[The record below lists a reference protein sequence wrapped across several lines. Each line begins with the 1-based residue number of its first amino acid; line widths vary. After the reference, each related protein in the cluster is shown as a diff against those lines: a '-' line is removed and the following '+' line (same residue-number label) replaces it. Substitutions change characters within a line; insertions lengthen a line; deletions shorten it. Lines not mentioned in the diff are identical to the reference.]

1 MQGGAR
7 YQNQVTAW
15 LAAKM
20 LAERSAAPILA
31 RGRLTY
37 IAAES
42 GEAVDDVLAGND
54 QGSFAF
60 VQAKRKLSL
69 STREGSDLESVV
81 NQAVRQIAA
90 TVEPGKRPWSR
101 TLNPNSDRVLLV
113 TSSDSPATIRTHL
126 RNALQRIGGLH
137 PKQTIM
143 DAAKNLQEEEALAD
157 LVTLLNREWEKV
169 TGTAPT
175 VDEQKF
181 LLKLFDVEVLDPDDG
196 ETHESGA
203 KADLA
208 AFVLED
214 RSQEHLAWTF
224 LVAICGTSAARQ
236 TGFTLEGLRCSLRAD
251 NVALKAVPSF
261 DADID
266 ALRRHT
272 KTTLDHLA
280 GLSRIQIGGQE
291 LKVGR
296 LAVTELIRVA
306 QQTSSLIVGQP
317 GAGKSGATYDTAQ
330 RLQEQGYDVICF
342 AVDRLDFTILSQVQA
357 ELGLKHSLTDVIKAW
372 DGNGKGIILID
383 ALDAA
388 RGAAAGEVILSLI
401 QELKYGSRWNV
412 VASVRKWD
420 LRYNPDLCAT
430 FRPTAATQVAAELR
444 DPEFYDVTHV
454 NVPVFSLEE
463 LDEICSRSTPLR
475 TLKESANANTIALL
489 RVPFNLRLAAEL
501 LDSGMEPAEF
511 SPLRDQVGLLEAYWK
526 RRVAVVPDGDS
537 REQVL
542 RLCLSDMVANRRL
555 RTSRAKA
562 LEGGETEPL
571 QQLLS
576 LNVLS
581 EWQAS
586 SSSSPNRQLLA
597 FAHNVLFDFG
607 AAELYLPHE
616 PDDFLALMAAQ
627 PDLALLL
634 RPSLHTRFQQL
645 WMTDKAL
652 FWDLT
657 FRLCANESLPALLQS
672 CPLGI
677 VAQNAKTAG
686 DVDFLAEQLRLPS
699 AGQIP
704 GAARAYRHLV
714 GVLVAGAS
722 DNQPDL
728 GADAG
733 PWLGLASDALVPVG
747 ASQAVDVQS
756 WLDSALQKWGT
767 QTLDQMDRLGTL
779 ARIVLDRVWSEENR
793 NSPWAKGAIKN
804 VVTTFGSDTE
814 SSATLLRRAFEIGHL
829 MQHGHEE
836 LAPMAREAA
845 RLASLNP
852 EFVCDLY
859 VAAFGWQETSND
871 QTSLNQSR
879 LMGFLS
885 NRAQDYKHARWEL
898 AQRYGRFLEEAPS
911 AAMQALFSIVE
922 EECRTRHRNTSE
934 VLPFTVA
941 GIATGIRE
949 DHSHIWDT
957 GYGMDE
963 NAHAILN
970 QFFHYLQECLE
981 DSALAESMTAL
992 VRYLI
997 AGARDAVLWRR
1008 LLELAARF
1016 PVLAEQ
1022 ISDAASAEPLLSASD
1037 TERPMYLF
1045 IEGLHPTSSPEGRE
1059 RIENAIMALGGLE
1072 EPRRRWGEHLRD
1084 TYLAALKDDDIVTQ
1098 QARARINELRAASA
1112 LRAGAP
1118 RDPRAQASAVAI
1130 DPEQFYEIR
1139 GISTEGPA
1147 NQQLVDLLRPVREFC
1162 GNYSRNEDAPNI
1174 NAALAVVTA
1183 LNAIESALRASAPS
1197 ATADELVHTGYGYL
1211 VEAASKIARVT
1222 ELDATSEL
1230 GRLVQRTLDDGVRV
1244 HWPADGADD
1253 EHYESGW
1260 SSLPGRIEAVEGL
1273 FSLLANPSFDVEPI
1287 LANLRILAQDRLPV
1301 VRFQVAWRLLLL
1313 HDRAPEVMW
1322 ELIES
1327 LSSDPSYRVLLE
1339 VVTALDRCARAVP
1352 DRALALMTKML
1363 DEAGTALGKPEEVRK
1378 HCIACLT
1385 CYYLWRGDPI
1395 AKATIERIVEGI
1407 PATAHD
1413 AARMFPTLRNA
1424 LQYVEPANPERAMRT
1439 RERAA
1444 KLFNEITGKA
1454 VPPMRELIE
1463 KRLRREEPTE
1473 EDRTQFDDLE
1483 LLLGTCGTELYF
1495 ASGAFQ
1501 ELRHGLPPELTTSE
1515 QREFYPALAASWNLL
1530 AEIGSPN
1537 LVHHLVQTLEMYVPV
1552 DPAGVFL
1559 LIGKAVLA
1567 SRLWSYH
1574 FEDQAVELVVRIIR
1588 TYIAEHRSI
1597 FEKNLKCLRVLRELL
1612 DLFITAGWPS
1622 ARIVA
1627 YRVDEVFR

>member
-20 LAERSAAPILA
+20 LAERPAAPILA
-31 RGRLTY
+31 RGALTY

-69 STREGSDLESVV
+69 STRDGSDLESVV

-90 TVEPGKRPWSR
+90 TVESDKRPWSR
-101 TLNPNSDRVLLV
+101 ALNPDSDRLLLV
-113 TSSDSPATIRTHL
+113 TSSDSPATIKTHL
-126 RNALQRIGGLH
+126 RNALQRVGGLH
-137 PKQTIM
+137 PEQSIM
-143 DAAKNLQEEEALAD
+143 DSTKNRSEEETLTD
-157 LVTLLNREWEKV
+157 LVALLNREWEKV

-175 VDEQKF
+175 VEEQKF
-181 LLKLFDVEVLDPDDG
+181 FLKLFDVEVLDPDDG

-203 KADLA
+203 KADLT

-214 RSQEHLAWTF
+214 SSQEHLAWTS
-224 LVAICGTSAARQ
+224 LVTICGTSAARQ
-236 TGFTLEGLRCSLRAD
+236 TGFTLEGLRRSLHAD
-251 NVALKAVPSF
+251 NLALKAVPSF
-261 DADID
+261 DADIE

-272 KTTLDHLA
+272 GTTLNHLA
-280 GLSRIQIGGQE
+280 GLSRIQIGGRE
-291 LKVGR
+291 LKVDR

-306 QQTSSLIVGQP
+306 KQTSSLVVGQA
-317 GAGKSGATYDTAQ
+317 GAGKSGATYDTGR

-342 AVDRLDFTILSQVQA
+342 AVDRLDFTNLSQVQA
-357 ELGLKHSLTDVIKAW
+357 ELGLKHSLTDVIRAW

-388 RGAAAGEVILSLI
+388 RGAAAGEVILALI
-401 QELKYGSRWNV
+401 QELKNGSRWNV

-420 LRYNPDLCAT
+420 LRYNPDLRAT
-430 FRPTAATQVAAELR
+430 FRPTAANHVAAEVT

-463 LDEICSRSTPLR
+463 LDEICSRSTPLQ
-475 TLKESANANTIALL
+475 TLKESASTDMIALL

-542 RLCLSDMVANRRL
+542 RLCLSDMVAHRRL

-562 LEGGETEPL
+562 LEGGGTEPL

-576 LNVLS
+576 SNVLS

-586 SSSSPNRQLLA
+586 SASSPSRQLLA

-634 RPSLHTRFQQL
+634 RPSLHMRFQRL

-657 FRLCANESLPALLQS
+657 FQLCANESLPALLQS

-677 VAQNAKTAG
+677 VTQNAKTSD
-686 DVDFLAEQLRLPS
+686 DVEMLAEQLRRAP
-699 AGQIP
+699 ADQTP

-728 GADAG
+728 GVDAG
-733 PWLGLASDALVPVG
+733 PWLGLASDALVPVD

-767 QTLDQMDRLGTL
+767 QTLDQMNRLGTL
-779 ARIVLDRVWSEENR
+779 ARIVLDRVWSAENR
-793 NSPWAKGAIKN
+793 NSPWAKAAIKN
-804 VVTTFGSDTE
+804 VVITFGSDTE
-814 SSATLLRRAFEIGHL
+814 ASATLLRRAFEIEHL

-836 LAPMAREAA
+836 LTPIARETA
-845 RLASLNP
+845 RLANLNP
-852 EFVCDLY
+852 EFVRDLY

-879 LMGFLS
+879 LIGFLS

-898 AQRYGRFLEEAPS
+898 AQRYGRFLEAAPS
-911 AAMQALFSIVE
+911 AATQALFSIVE
-922 EECRTRHRNTSE
+922 GECRTKHRNTSE
-934 VLPFTVA
+934 VAPFTVA
-941 GIATGIRE
+941 GIATGIRD

-970 QFFHYLQECLE
+970 QFFQYLQECLE
-981 DSALAESMTAL
+981 DSARAEFTAAL

-997 AGARDAVLWRR
+997 ASARDAVLWRR

-1016 PVLAEQ
+1016 PVLAQQ
-1022 ISDAASAEPLLSASD
+1022 IHDAASAEPLLIASD

-1045 IEGLHPTSSPEGRE
+1045 IEALHPVSSQHERE
-1059 RIENAIMALGGLE
+1059 RIENAIMALGNLE
-1072 EPRRRWGEHLRD
+1072 EPRRRRGEHYRD
-1084 TYLAALKDDDIVTQ
+1084 TYLAALKDAAIVAQ
-1098 QARARINELRAASA
+1098 QARARIDELRAALRLRTSA
-1112 LRAGAP
+1112 P
-1118 RDPRAQASAVAI
+1118 MDPRAQGSAVAI
-1130 DPEQFYEIR
+1130 DPEQFYEMC

-1162 GNYSRNEDAPNI
+1162 GNYSRNEAPGTE
-1174 NAALAVVTA
+1174 AALGVVPA
-1183 LNAIESALRASAPS
+1183 LNALERALRASEPS
-1197 ATADELVHTGYGYL
+1197 TTTDELVHTGYGYL
-1211 VEAASKIARVT
+1211 VEAASKIARIT
-1222 ELDATSEL
+1222 ELDAASEL
-1230 GRLVQRTLDDGVRV
+1230 GMLVQRILDEGVTA
-1244 HWPADGADD
+1244 HWPADGADA
-1253 EHYESGW
+1253 EHYDGGW
-1260 SSLPGRIEAVEGL
+1260 GSLPGRIEAAEGL
-1273 FSLLANPSFDVEPI
+1273 FSLLANPNFDVEHI

-1313 HDRAPEVMW
+1313 HDHAPEAMW

-1327 LSSDPSYRVLLE
+1327 LSSDRSYRVRLE

-1363 DEAGTALGKPEEVRK
+1363 DEAETALGKPEEVRK

-1385 CYYLWRGDPI
+1385 CYYLWRDDST
-1395 AKATIERIVEGI
+1395 AKATVDRIVEGI

-1413 AARMFPTLRNA
+1413 AGRVFPTLRNA
-1424 LQYVEPANPERAMRT
+1424 LQYVEPANPERALST

-1444 KLFNEITGKA
+1444 KLFNEIIGKA
-1454 VPPMRELIE
+1454 VPPMRELIA
-1463 KRLRREEPTE
+1463 KRLRREEPTQE
-1473 EDRTQFDDLE
+1473 ERTQFDDLE
-1483 LLLGTCGTELYF
+1483 LLLVTCSNELYF

-1501 ELRHGLPPELTTSE
+1501 ELRHGLPPELTTPE
-1515 QREFYPALAASWNLL
+1515 QRELYPALAASWDLL
-1530 AEIGSPN
+1530 GEIGSPN
-1537 LVHHLVQTLEMYVPV
+1537 LVHHLVQTLEMFVPV

-1567 SRLWSYH
+1567 GRLWSYH
-1574 FEDQAVELVVRIIR
+1574 YEDQAVELVVRIIR

-1597 FEKNLKCLRVLRELL
+1597 FERNPDCLRVLRELL

>member
-1 MQGGAR
+1 M
-7 YQNQVTAW
+7 TAW

-20 LAERSAAPILA
+20 LAERPAAPILA
-31 RGRLTY
+31 RGTLTY

-42 GEAVDDVLAGND
+42 GEAIDDVLAGND
-54 QGSFAF
+54 QGRF
-60 VQAKRKLSL
+60 VFIQAKRKLSL
-69 STREGSDLESVV
+69 SMREGSDLESVV
-81 NQAVRQIAA
+81 NQTVRQIAA
-90 TVEPGKRPWSR
+90 TVEPDKRPWSR
-101 TLNPNSDRVLLV
+101 ALNPDSDRLLLV

-126 RNALQRIGGLH
+126 RNALQRISGLH
-137 PKQTIM
+137 PEQSIV
-143 DAAKNLQEEEALAD
+143 DAAKNRPEEEALTD

-175 VDEQKF
+175 VEEQKF
-181 LLKLFDVEVLDPDDG
+181 FLKLFDVEVLDPDDG

-214 RSQEHLAWTF
+214 SSQEHLAWTS
-224 LVAICGTSAARQ
+224 LITICGTSAARQ
-236 TGFTLEGLRCSLRAD
+236 TGFTLEGLRRSLRAD
-251 NVALKAVPSF
+251 NLALKAVPSF
-261 DADID
+261 DADIE

-291 LKVGR
+291 LKVDR

-306 QQTSSLIVGQP
+306 EQTSSLIVGQP
-317 GAGKSGATYDTAQ
+317 GAGKSGAIYDTAR
-330 RLQEQGYDVICF
+330 RLEEQGYDVICF
-342 AVDRLDFTILSQVQA
+342 AVDRLDFTNLSQVQV

-388 RGAAAGEVILSLI
+388 RGTAAGEVILSLI
-401 QELKYGSRWNV
+401 RELKNGSRWNV

-420 LRYNPDLCAT
+420 LRYNPDLRAT
-430 FRPTAATQVAAELR
+430 FRPTAATHVAAELT
-444 DPEFYDVTHV
+444 DPEFYDVIHV

-475 TLKESANANTIALL
+475 TLKESANADMIALL

-562 LEGGETEPL
+562 LEDGGTEPL

-586 SSSSPNRQLLA
+586 SASSPNRQLLA

-616 PDDFLALMAAQ
+616 ADDFLALMAAQ

-634 RPSLHTRFQQL
+634 CPSLHMRFQRL
-645 WMTDKAL
+645 WMTDKTL

-657 FRLCANESLPALLQS
+657 FQLCANESLPALLQS

-677 VAQNAKTAG
+677 VAQNAKTVD
-686 DVDFLAEQLRLPS
+686 DVELLAEQLRRAP
-699 AGQIP
+699 ADQIP

-733 PWLGLASDALVPVG
+733 PWLGLASDALDPLG

-767 QTLDQMDRLGTL
+767 QNLDQMNRLGTL
-779 ARIVLDRVWSEENR
+779 ARIVLDRIWSAENR
-793 NSPWAKGAIKN
+793 NSPWAKAAIKN
-804 VVTTFGSDTE
+804 VVITFGSDTE
-814 SSATLLRRAFEIGHL
+814 GSATLLRKAFEIEHL

-836 LAPMAREAA
+836 LTPMAREAA
-845 RLASLNP
+845 RLAKLSP
-852 EFVCDLY
+852 EFVRDLY
-859 VAAFGWQETSND
+859 VAAFAWQETSND

-898 AQRYGRFLEEAPS
+898 AQRYGRFLEEAPC

-922 EECRTRHRNTSE
+922 GECGTKHRNTLE
-934 VLPFTVA
+934 VVPFTVA
-941 GIATGIRE
+941 GIAAGIRE

-970 QFFHYLQECLE
+970 QFFHYLQASLE
-981 DSALAESMTAL
+981 DCALAQFTAAL

-1008 LLELAARF
+1008 LLELATRF
-1016 PVLAEQ
+1016 PSLAQQ
-1022 ISDAASAEPLLSASD
+1022 IHDAASVEPLLSASD

-1045 IEGLHPTSSPEGRE
+1045 VEALHPTSSPEERE
-1059 RIENAIMALGGLE
+1059 RIENAIMALGNLE
-1072 EPRRRWGEHLRD
+1072 EPRRRWGEHRRD
-1084 TYLAALKDDDIVTQ
+1084 TYLAALKDDTIVTQ
-1098 QARARINELRAASA
+1098 QARARIDELRAASA
-1112 LRAGAP
+1112 LRTTAP
-1118 RDPRAQASAVAI
+1118 MDPRAQASAVAI
-1130 DPEQFYEIR
+1130 DPEQFYEMR
-1139 GISTEGPA
+1139 GISTEGAA
-1147 NQQLVDLLRPVREFC
+1147 NQHLVDLLRPVREFC
-1162 GNYSRNEDAPNI
+1162 GNYSRNEDAPDI
-1174 NAALAVVTA
+1174 DAALAAVPA
-1183 LNAIESALRASAPS
+1183 LNALESAVRASDPS
-1197 ATADELVHTGYGYL
+1197 ATTDELVHTGCGYL
-1211 VEAASKIARVT
+1211 VEAASKIARVS
-1222 ELDATSEL
+1222 ELDAASEL
-1230 GRLVQRTLDDGVRV
+1230 GMLVQRILDEGVTA
-1244 HWPADGADD
+1244 HWPADGADE
-1253 EHYESGW
+1253 EHYEGGW
-1260 SSLPGRIEAVEGL
+1260 SSLPGRIETVEGL
-1273 FSLLANPSFDVEPI
+1273 FSLLANPGFEVEHI
-1287 LANLRILAQDRLPV
+1287 FANMRILARDRLPV

-1313 HDRAPEVMW
+1313 HDRAPETMW

-1327 LSSDPSYRVLLE
+1327 LSSDPSYRIRLE
-1339 VVTALDRCARAVP
+1339 VVTALDRCARALP
-1352 DRALALMTKML
+1352 DRALPLVAKML
-1363 DEAGTALGKPEEVRK
+1363 DDAGTALGKPEEVRK
-1378 HCIACLT
+1378 SCLACLA
-1385 CYYLWRGDPI
+1385 CYYLWRDDAT
-1395 AKATIERIVEGI
+1395 AKASVERIVEGI

-1413 AARMFPTLRNA
+1413 AGRVFPTLRNA
-1424 LQYVEPANPERAMRT
+1424 LQYVEPANPERALRT

-1454 VPPMRELIE
+1454 VPLMRELIE
-1463 KRLRREEPTE
+1463 KRLRREEPTQE
-1473 EDRTQFDDLE
+1473 ERTQFDDLE
-1483 LLLGTCGTELYF
+1483 LLLVTCSNELYF

-1501 ELRHGLPPELTTSE
+1501 ELRHGLPPELTTPE
-1515 QREFYPALAASWNLL
+1515 QRELYPALAPSWDLL

-1537 LVHHLVQTLEMYVPV
+1537 LVHHLVQTLEMFVPV

-1567 SRLWSYH
+1567 GRLWCYH

-1597 FEKNLKCLRVLRELL
+1597 FERNPDCLRVLRELL

>member
-15 LAAKM
+15 MAAKM
-20 LAERSAAPILA
+20 LAERPAAPILA
-31 RGRLTY
+31 RGALTY
-37 IAAES
+37 IAAET

-81 NQAVRQIAA
+81 NQAVRQIVA
-90 TVEPGKRPWSR
+90 TEEPSKRPWSR
-101 TLNPNSDRVLLV
+101 ALNPDSDRLLLI
-113 TSSDSPATIRTHL
+113 TASDSPATIKTHL
-126 RNALQRIGGLH
+126 RKALQRISGLH
-137 PKQTIM
+137 PEQDIM
-143 DAAKNLQEEEALAD
+143 DAAKNHHEEEALGD

-169 TGTAPT
+169 SGTAPT

-181 LLKLFDVEVLDPDDG
+181 FLKLFDVEVLDPDDG
-196 ETHESGA
+196 ETHESVA

-214 RSQEHLAWTF
+214 SSQEHIAWTS
-224 LVAICGTSAARQ
+224 LVTICGTSAARQ
-236 TGFTLEGLRCSLRAD
+236 TGFTLEGLRRSLRAD
-251 NVALKAVPSF
+251 NLALKAVPSF
-261 DADID
+261 DADIE

-280 GLSRIQIGGQE
+280 GLARIQIGGQE
-291 LKVGR
+291 LKIDR
-296 LAVTELIRVA
+296 SAVTELIHVA
-306 QQTSSLIVGQP
+306 QQTSSLVIGQP
-317 GAGKSGATYDTAQ
+317 GAGKSGATYDTAR

-342 AVDRLDFTILSQVQA
+342 AVDRLDFTSLSQVQA
-357 ELGLKHSLTDVIKAW
+357 ELGLKHSLTDVIRAW
-372 DGNGKGIILID
+372 DGKGKGIILID

-388 RGAAAGEVILSLI
+388 RGAAAGEVILALI
-401 QELKYGSRWNV
+401 QELKNGSRWNV

-420 LRYNPDLCAT
+420 LRYNPELRAT
-430 FRPTAATQVAAELR
+430 FRLASATQVAAELTE
-444 DPEFYDVTHV
+444 PEFCDVTHV
-454 NVPVFSLEE
+454 NVPVFSSEE
-463 LDEICSRSTPLR
+463 LDEICSRSTPLQ
-475 TLKESANANTIALL
+475 TLKESANADTVALL

-501 LDSGMEPAEF
+501 LDSGMEPAEL

-562 LEGGETEPL
+562 LEGGGTEPL

-586 SSSSPNRQLLA
+586 STSSPNRQLLA

-607 AAELYLPHE
+607 AAELYLPYE
-616 PDDFLALMAAQ
+616 PDDFLALMAAH

-634 RPSLHTRFQQL
+634 RPSLHMRFQRL

-677 VAQNAKTAG
+677 VAQNAKTAN
-686 DVDFLAEQLRLPS
+686 DVELLAEQLRRSP
-699 AGQIP
+699 ANRTP

-714 GVLVAGAS
+714 GVLVASAS

-733 PWLGLASDALVPVG
+733 PWLVLASDALVPVG
-747 ASQAVDVQS
+747 SGLAVDVQS

-767 QTLDQMDRLGTL
+767 QTLDQMNRLGTL
-779 ARIVLDRVWSEENR
+779 ARIVLDRVWSAEDR
-793 NSPWAKGAIKN
+793 NSPWAKAAIKN

-814 SSATLLRRAFEIGHL
+814 ASATLLRRAFEIEHL

-836 LAPMAREAA
+836 LTPMAREVA
-845 RLASLNP
+845 RLARLDP
-852 EFVCDLY
+852 EFVRDLY

-911 AAMQALFSIVE
+911 AATQALFSIVE
-922 EECRTRHRNTSE
+922 GECRTKHRNTSE
-934 VLPFTVA
+934 VIPFAVA
-941 GIATGIRE
+941 GITTGIRE

-970 QFFHYLQECLE
+970 QFFHYLQECLQN
-981 DSALAESMTAL
+981 SALAEFTTAL
-992 VRYLI
+992 VRHLI

-1016 PVLAEQ
+1016 PVLAQQ
-1022 ISDAASAEPLLSASD
+1022 IGDAASAEPLLSASD

-1045 IEGLHPTSSPEGRE
+1045 IEALHPTSSAEERE
-1059 RIENAIMALGGLE
+1059 RIENAIMALGDLE
-1072 EPRRRWGEHLRD
+1072 EPRRRWGEHRRD
-1084 TYLAALKDDDIVTQ
+1084 TYLAALKNDAIATQ
-1098 QARARINELRAASA
+1098 QARARIDELRAASA
-1112 LRAGAP
+1112 LRTGAP

-1130 DPEQFYEIR
+1130 DPEQFYEMR

-1162 GNYSRNEDAPNI
+1162 GTYSRNEDTPGMD
-1174 NAALAVVTA
+1174 AALVAVPL
-1183 LNAIESALRASAPS
+1183 LNALESALRASEPS
-1197 ATADELVHTGYGYL
+1197 TTTDELVHTGYGYL
-1211 VEAASKIARVT
+1211 VEAASKIARVP
-1222 ELDATSEL
+1222 ELDAASEL
-1230 GRLVQRTLDDGVRV
+1230 GMLVQRILVEGVTA
-1244 HWPADGADD
+1244 HWPADGTDA
-1253 EHYESGW
+1253 EHYEGGW

-1273 FSLLANPSFDVEPI
+1273 FSLLANSTFDVEPI

-1313 HDRAPEVMW
+1313 HNRAPEAMW

-1327 LSSDPSYRVLLE
+1327 LSSDPSYRVRLE

-1352 DRALALMTKML
+1352 DRALVVMTKML
-1363 DEAGTALGKPEEVRK
+1363 DEAGTALGKPNEVRK

-1385 CYYLWRGDPI
+1385 CYYLWRDDPT
-1395 AKATIERIVEGI
+1395 AKATLERIVEGI
-1407 PATAHD
+1407 PATTYD
-1413 AARMFPTLRNA
+1413 AGSMFPTLRNA
-1424 LQYVEPANPERAMRT
+1424 LQYVEPANPERALRT

-1454 VPPMRELIE
+1454 VPRMRELVA
-1463 KRLRREEPTE
+1463 KRLRHEEPTQE
-1473 EDRTQFDDLE
+1473 ERTHFDDLE
-1483 LLLGTCGTELYF
+1483 LLLVTCGTELYF

-1501 ELRHGLPPELTTSE
+1501 EHRYGLPPELTTPE
-1515 QREFYPALAASWNLL
+1515 QRALYPALSASWELL

-1559 LIGKAVLA
+1559 LIGKSVLA
-1567 SRLWSYH
+1567 GRLWSYH
-1574 FEDQAVELVVRIIR
+1574 FEDQAVELIVRIIR

-1597 FEKNLKCLRVLRELL
+1597 FERHPDSLPVLRELL

-1627 YRVDEVFR
+1627 YRVDEIFR

>member
-1 MQGGAR
+1 MQAGAR

-20 LAERSAAPILA
+20 LAQRPASPILA
-31 RGRLTY
+31 RGTLIY
-37 IAAES
+37 IATES
-42 GEAVDDVLAGND
+42 GEALDDALAGSD

-69 STREGSDLESVV
+69 STRDGSDLESVV

-90 TVEPGKRPWSR
+90 MVEPDKRPWSR
-101 TLNPNSDRVLLV
+101 ALNPDLDRLLLV
-113 TSSDSPATIRTHL
+113 TSTDSPATIRTHL

-137 PKQTIM
+137 PEQSIT
-143 DAAKNLQEEEALAD
+143 DAAKNRQEEDALAD
-157 LVTLLNREWEKV
+157 LTTLLNREWEKV
-169 TGTAPT
+169 TGSAPT
-175 VDEQKF
+175 TAEQKLF
-181 LLKLFDVEVLDPDDG
+181 LKLFDVEVLDPDDG

-214 RSQEHLAWTF
+214 GSQEHLAWTS
-224 LVAICGTSAARQ
+224 LVTICGTSAARQ
-236 TGFTLEGLRCSLRAD
+236 TGFTLEGLRRSLRAG
-251 NVALKAVPSF
+251 NLALKAVPSF
-261 DADID
+261 DADIE

-272 KTTLDHLA
+272 KNTLDHLA

-291 LKVGR
+291 LKVDR

-306 QQTSSLIVGQP
+306 QQTSSLVVGQP
-317 GAGKSGATYDTAQ
+317 GAGKSVATYNTAR

-342 AVDRLDFTILSQVQA
+342 AVDRLDFTNLSQVQA

-372 DGNGKGIILID
+372 DGNRKGIVLID

-388 RGAAAGEVILSLI
+388 RGAAAGEVILALI
-401 QELKYGSRWNV
+401 QELKNGSRWNV

-420 LRYNPDLCAT
+420 LRYNPDLRAT
-430 FRPTAATQVAAELR
+430 FRPTVVAHLAAELT
-444 DPEFYDVTHV
+444 DTEFDDVIHV
-454 NVPVFSLEE
+454 NVPIFSVEE

-475 TLKESANANTIALL
+475 TLKESANADTIALL

-526 RRVAVVPDGDS
+526 RSVAVVPNGDS

-542 RLCLSDMVANRRL
+542 RLCLSDMVAKRRL
-555 RTSRAKA
+555 RTSREKA
-562 LEGGETEPL
+562 IEGGGTEPL

-586 SSSSPNRQLLA
+586 SASSPNRQLLA

-607 AAELYLPHE
+607 AEELYLPHE

-634 RPSLHTRFQQL
+634 RPSLHMRFQRL
-645 WMTDKAL
+645 WMTDKAM

-657 FRLCANESLPALLQS
+657 FQLCANQCLPALLQS

-677 VAQNAKTAG
+677 VAQNAKTAD
-686 DVDFLAEQLRLPS
+686 DVELLAVQLRLAP
-699 AGQIP
+699 ADQTP

-728 GADAG
+728 GVDAG
-733 PWLGLASDALVPVG
+733 PWLSLALDALVPVG

-767 QTLDQMDRLGTL
+767 QTLDQMNILGTL
-779 ARIVLDRVWSEENR
+779 ARTVLDRVWSAENR
-793 NSPWAKGAIKN
+793 NSPWAKAAIKN
-804 VVTTFGSDTE
+804 VVTTFGSDRE
-814 SSATLLRRAFEIGHL
+814 ASATLLRRAFVIEHL

-836 LAPMAREAA
+836 LTPMAREVA
-845 RLASLNP
+845 RLARLNP
-852 EFVCDLY
+852 VFVRDLY
-859 VAAFGWQETSND
+859 IAAFGWQENSND

-885 NRAQDYKHARWEL
+885 NRAKDYKHARWEL
-898 AQRYGRFLEEAPS
+898 AQQYGRFLEAAPS
-911 AAMQALFSIVE
+911 AATQALFSIIE
-922 EECRTRHRNTSE
+922 DECRTKHRNTSE
-934 VLPFTVA
+934 VVSFTVA

-970 QFFHYLQECLE
+970 HFFHYLQECLQDAE
-981 DSALAESMTAL
+981 LAEFTAAL
-992 VRYLI
+992 VRCLI
-997 AGARDAVLWRR
+997 SGARDAVLWRR

-1016 PVLAEQ
+1016 PALARQ
-1022 ISDAASAEPLLSASD
+1022 IHDAASAEPLLIASD

-1045 IEGLHPTSSPEGRE
+1045 IEALHPTSTPEERE
-1059 RIENAIMALGGLE
+1059 RIEHAIMALGHLE
-1072 EPRRRWGEHLRD
+1072 EPRRRRGDHYRD
-1084 TYLAALKDDDIVTQ
+1084 TYLAALKDDAIVTE
-1098 QARARINELRAASA
+1098 QARTRVEELRAASR
-1112 LRAGAP
+1112 LRTSAP
-1118 RDPRAQASAVAI
+1118 MEPRAQGGAVAI
-1130 DPEQFYEIR
+1130 DPEQFYEMS

-1147 NQQLVDLLRPVREFC
+1147 NQHLLDLLRPVREFC
-1162 GNYSRNEDAPNI
+1162 GNYSRNEDAPGMDVS
-1174 NAALAVVTA
+1174 LAVVPA
-1183 LNAIESALRASAPS
+1183 LNALESAVRASRPS
-1197 ATADELVHTGYGYL
+1197 AATDDMVHTGHGYL
-1211 VEAASKIARVT
+1211 VEAASKIARIAA
-1222 ELDATSEL
+1222 LNAASEL
-1230 GRLVQRTLDDGVRV
+1230 GMLVQRILGEGITA
-1244 HWPADGADD
+1244 HWPADGADA
-1253 EHYESGW
+1253 EHYEGGW
-1260 SSLPGRIEAVEGL
+1260 SSLPGRIEAAEGL
-1273 FSLLANPSFDVEPI
+1273 FSLIANPSFDVEHI
-1287 LANLRILAQDRLPV
+1287 VANLRTLTQDPLPV
-1301 VRFQVAWRLLLL
+1301 VRFQVARRLLLL
-1313 HDRAPEVMW
+1313 HDRSPEVMW

-1327 LSSDPSYRVLLE
+1327 LSSDPSYRVRLE
-1339 VVTALDRCARAVP
+1339 VVAALDRCARAVP

-1363 DEAGTALGKPEEVRK
+1363 DEAGTALGKPEEVRN

-1385 CYYLWRGDPI
+1385 CYYLWRDDST
-1395 AKATIERIVEGI
+1395 AKATVDRIVEGI
-1407 PATAHD
+1407 PATARD
-1413 AARMFPTLRNA
+1413 AGKMFPTLRNA
-1424 LQYVEPANPERAMRT
+1424 LQYVEPAHPERALRT

-1454 VPPMRELIE
+1454 VPLLRELIA

-1473 EDRTQFDDLE
+1473 EEQTQFDDLE
-1483 LLLGTCGTELYF
+1483 RLLVTCSTELFY

-1501 ELRHGLPPELTTSE
+1501 ELRHGLPPELTTAE
-1515 QREFYPALAASWNLL
+1515 QRDLYPALASSWDLL

-1537 LVHHLVQTLEMYVPV
+1537 LVHHLVQTLEMYIPV

-1559 LIGKAVLA
+1559 LVGKAVLA
-1567 SRLWSYH
+1567 GRLWSYH

-1597 FEKNLKCLRVLRELL
+1597 FEKSPECLRVLRELL

>member
-15 LAAKM
+15 LGAKM
-20 LAERSAAPILA
+20 LAVRPAAPILA
-31 RGRLTY
+31 RGALTY

-42 GEAVDDVLAGND
+42 GEAIDDVLAGND
-54 QGSFAF
+54 QYSFAF

-69 STREGSDLESVV
+69 STRDGSDLESVV

-90 TVEPGKRPWSR
+90 TVEPDKRPWSKA
-101 TLNPNSDRVLLV
+101 LNPNSDRLLLV
-113 TSSDSPATIRTHL
+113 TSSESPATIRTHL

-137 PKQTIM
+137 PEQSVM
-143 DAAKNLQEEEALAD
+143 DAAKNRPEEEALAD
-157 LVTLLNREWEKV
+157 LVTLFNREWEKV
-169 TGTAPT
+169 MGSAPT
-175 VDEQKF
+175 VDDQKF
-181 LLKLFDVEVLDPDDG
+181 FLKLFDVEVLDPDDG

-208 AFVLED
+208 AFVLEEC
-214 RSQEHLAWTF
+214 SEEHFAWTS
-224 LVAICGTSAARQ
+224 LVTICGTSAARR
-236 TGFTLEGLRCSLRAD
+236 TGFTLEVLRRSLRAD
-251 NVALKAVPSF
+251 NLALKAVPSF
-261 DADID
+261 DADIE

-272 KTTLDHLA
+272 KNTLEHLA
-280 GLSRIQIGGQE
+280 GMSRIQIGGQE
-291 LKVGR
+291 LKVDR
-296 LAVTELIRVA
+296 LAVAELVRVA
-306 QQTSSLIVGQP
+306 EQTSTLVVGQP
-317 GAGKSGATYDTAQ
+317 GAGKSGATYDTAR
-330 RLQEQGYDVICF
+330 RLQERGYDVICF
-342 AVDRLDFTILSQVQA
+342 AVDRLDFTNLSQVQA
-357 ELGLKHSLTDVIKAW
+357 ELGLRHPLTDVIKAW
-372 DGNGKGIILID
+372 DSNRKGVILID

-401 QELKYGSRWNV
+401 GELKNDSRWNV
-412 VASVRKWD
+412 LASVRKWD
-420 LRYNPDLCAT
+420 LRYNPDLRAT
-430 FRPTAATQVAAELR
+430 FRPTAATRVTAELT
-444 DPEFYDVTHV
+444 DPEFYDVIHV
-454 NVPVFSLEE
+454 KVPVFSLEE
-463 LDEICSRSTPLR
+463 IDEICSRSTPLR
-475 TLKESANANTIALL
+475 RLKESANADMIALL

-501 LDSGMEPAEF
+501 LDSGMELAEF

-562 LEGGETEPL
+562 LEGGGTEPL
-571 QQLLS
+571 QHLLS

-586 SSSSPNRQLLA
+586 LASSPTRQLLA

-616 PDDFLALMAAQ
+616 ADDFLALMAAQ

-634 RPSLHTRFQQL
+634 RPSLHMRFQRL

-657 FRLCANESLPALLQS
+657 FQLCANEGLPALLQS

-677 VAQNAKTAG
+677 VAQNANTVD
-686 DVDFLAEQLRLPS
+686 DVELLADQLRRAP
-699 AGQIP
+699 ADQVP

-728 GADAG
+728 GVNAG
-733 PWLGLASDALVPVG
+733 PWLGLVSDALVPVG

-767 QTLDQMDRLGTL
+767 QNLDQMSRLGTL
-779 ARIVLDRVWSEENR
+779 ARIVLDRVWSAENR
-793 NSPWAKGAIKN
+793 NSPWAKAAIKN
-804 VVTTFGSDTE
+804 VVITFGSDTE
-814 SSATLLRRAFEIGHL
+814 GSATLLRKAFEIEHL

-836 LAPMAREAA
+836 LTPIAREVA
-845 RLASLNP
+845 RLARLNP
-852 EFVCDLY
+852 EFVRDLY

-898 AQRYGRFLEEAPS
+898 AQRCGRFLEEAPS

-922 EECRTRHRNTSE
+922 GECRTKHRDTSE
-934 VLPFTVA
+934 VVPFTVT
-941 GIATGIRE
+941 GIAAGIRE

-970 QFFHYLQECLE
+970 HFFHYLQECLE
-981 DSALAESMTAL
+981 DSELAEITAGL
-992 VRYLI
+992 IRYLI
-997 AGARDAVLWRR
+997 ASARDAVLWRR

-1016 PVLAEQ
+1016 PVLAQQ
-1022 ISDAASAEPLLSASD
+1022 IRDAASAEPLLSASD

-1045 IEGLHPTSSPEGRE
+1045 IEALHPVSNQDDRE
-1059 RIENAIMALGGLE
+1059 RIENAIMALGNLE
-1072 EPRRRWGEHLRD
+1072 EPRRRWGEHRRD
-1084 TYLAALKDDDIVTQ
+1084 TFLAALKDDAIVTQ
-1098 QARARINELRAASA
+1098 QARARIDVLRAASA
-1112 LRAGAP
+1112 LRTTAP
-1118 RDPRAQASAVAI
+1118 MDPRAQVSAVAI
-1130 DPEQFYEIR
+1130 DPEQFYEMR

-1147 NQQLVDLLRPVREFC
+1147 SRHLVDLLRPVREFC
-1162 GNYSRNEDAPNI
+1162 GNCSRNEDVPNI
-1174 NAALAVVTA
+1174 DAALAAVPALTA
-1183 LNAIESALRASAPS
+1183 LEGALRASDPS
-1197 ATADELVHTGYGYL
+1197 VTTDELVHTGYGYV

-1222 ELDATSEL
+1222 ELDAASEVGML
-1230 GRLVQRTLDDGVRV
+1230 IQRILCEGVTA
-1244 HWPADGADD
+1244 HWPADGADE
-1253 EHYESGW
+1253 EHYEGGW

-1273 FSLLANPSFDVEPI
+1273 FSLLANRSFDVGPI

-1313 HDRAPEVMW
+1313 HDRAPDAMW

-1327 LSSDPSYRVLLE
+1327 LAADPSYRVRLE

-1352 DRALALMTKML
+1352 DRALALMTTML

-1378 HCIACLT
+1378 HCVACLT
-1385 CYYLWRGDPI
+1385 CYYLWRDDRT
-1395 AKATIERIVEGI
+1395 AKATVEWIVEGI

-1413 AARMFPTLRNA
+1413 TGRMFPTLRNA
-1424 LQYVEPANPERAMRT
+1424 LQHVEPSNPERALRT

-1454 VPPMRELIE
+1454 VPQMRELIA
-1463 KRLRREEPTE
+1463 KRLRREEPTQE
-1473 EDRTQFDDLE
+1473 EQTHFDDLE
-1483 LLLGTCGTELYF
+1483 LLLVTCGTELYF

-1501 ELRHGLPPELTTSE
+1501 EHRYGLPPELTTPE
-1515 QREFYPALAASWNLL
+1515 QRELYPALAASWDLL

-1537 LVHHLVQTLEMYVPV
+1537 LVYHLVQTLEMYVPV

-1559 LIGKAVLA
+1559 LIGNAVLA
-1567 SRLWSYH
+1567 GRLWSYH

-1588 TYIAEHRSI
+1588 TYIAEYRSI
-1597 FEKNLKCLRVLRELL
+1597 FETHPDCLRLLRELL

>member
-20 LAERSAAPILA
+20 LAERPAAPVLA
-31 RGRLTY
+31 RGTLTY
-37 IAAES
+37 VATES
-42 GEAVDDVLAGND
+42 GEAVDDVLAGTD
-54 QGSFAF
+54 QGNFAF

-69 STREGSDLESVV
+69 STRDASDLESVV
-81 NQAVRQIAA
+81 NQAVRQIASTA
-90 TVEPGKRPWSR
+90 EPDKRPWSR
-101 TLNPNSDRVLLV
+101 ALNPDSDRLLLV
-113 TSSDSPATIRTHL
+113 TSSDSPATIRSHM
-126 RNALQRIGGLH
+126 RNALQRICGLH
-137 PKQTIM
+137 PEQTIM
-143 DAAKNLQEEEALAD
+143 DAAKNRQEEEALTD

-175 VDEQKF
+175 VDEQKLF
-181 LLKLFDVEVLDPDDG
+181 LKLFDVEVLDPDDG

-203 KADLA
+203 KGDLA

-214 RSQEHLAWTF
+214 GSQEHLAWTS
-224 LVAICGTSAARQ
+224 LVTICGTSAARQ
-236 TGFTLEGLRCSLRAD
+236 TGFTLEGLRRSLRAD
-251 NVALKAVPSF
+251 HLALKAVPSF
-261 DADID
+261 DADIE

-272 KTTLDHLA
+272 KSTLDHLE
-280 GLSRIQIGGQE
+280 GLSRIQVGGQE
-291 LKVGR
+291 LKVDR

-306 QQTSSLIVGQP
+306 EQTSTLVVGQP
-317 GAGKSGATYDTAQ
+317 GAGKSGATYDAAR

-342 AVDRLDFTILSQVQA
+342 AVDRLDFTNLSQVQA
-357 ELGLKHSLTDVIKAW
+357 EVGLRHSLTDVIKAW
-372 DGNGKGIILID
+372 DGNRKGIILID

-388 RGAAAGEVILSLI
+388 RGAAAGEVILALI
-401 QELKYGSRWNV
+401 QALKNGSRWNV

-420 LRYNPDLCAT
+420 LRYNPDLRAT
-430 FRPTAATQVAAELR
+430 FHPTAAAHVATELT
-444 DPEFYDVTHV
+444 DTEFYDVTHV
-454 NVPVFSLEE
+454 NVLVFSLEE
-463 LDEICSRSTPLR
+463 LDGICSRSTPLQ
-475 TLKESANANTIALL
+475 TLKEGANEDMIALL

-562 LEGGETEPL
+562 LEGGGTEPL
-571 QQLLS
+571 RQLLS

-586 SSSSPNRQLLA
+586 SASSLNRQLLA

-634 RPSLHTRFQQL
+634 RPSLHMRFQRL
-645 WMTDKAL
+645 WMTDKVL
-652 FWDLT
+652 FWNLT
-657 FRLCANESLPALLQS
+657 FQLCANESLPALLQS

-677 VAQNAKTAG
+677 VAQNAKTAD
-686 DVDFLAEQLRLPS
+686 DVELLAEQLRRAP
-699 AGQIP
+699 ADQTP
-704 GAARAYRHLV
+704 GSARAYRHLV

-733 PWLGLASDALVPVG
+733 PWLGLASDALISAD
-747 ASQAVDVQS
+747 ASQAIDVQS

-767 QTLDQMDRLGTL
+767 QTLEQMNRLGTL
-779 ARIVLDRVWSEENR
+779 ARIILDRVWSAENR
-793 NSPWAKGAIKN
+793 NGPWAKAAIKN
-804 VVTTFGSDTE
+804 VVTTFGSDKE
-814 SSATLLRRAFEIGHL
+814 ASAAMLRRAFEIEHL
-829 MQHGHEE
+829 MRYGHEE
-836 LAPMAREAA
+836 LNPMAREVA
-845 RLASLNP
+845 RLARLHP
-852 EFVCDLY
+852 TFVRDLY
-859 VAAFGWQETSND
+859 IAAFSWQETSDD

-898 AQRYGRFLEEAPS
+898 AQRYGRFLEAAPS

-922 EECRTRHRNTSE
+922 GECRTKHRNTSE
-934 VLPFTVA
+934 VVPFTVA

-970 QFFHYLQECLE
+970 HFFHYLQECLQDAE
-981 DSALAESMTAL
+981 LAEFTAAL
-992 VRYLI
+992 VRCLI

-1016 PVLAEQ
+1016 PVLAQQ
-1022 ISDAASAEPLLSASD
+1022 IHDAASAEPLLIASD
-1037 TERPMYLF
+1037 TERPIYLF
-1045 IEGLHPTSSPEGRE
+1045 IGALHPVSNQDERE
-1059 RIENAIMALGGLE
+1059 RIEKAIMALGDVS
-1072 EPRRRWGEHLRD
+1072 EPRRRWGVHRRD
-1084 TYLAALKDDDIVTQ
+1084 TYLAVLKNDAVVTQ
-1098 QARARINELRAASA
+1098 QARTRIEELRAASK
-1112 LRAGAP
+1112 LRTSAP
-1118 RDPRAQASAVAI
+1118 MEPRAQGGAVAI
-1130 DPEQFYEIR
+1130 DPEQFYEMS

-1147 NQQLVDLLRPVREFC
+1147 NQHLVDLLRPVRGFC
-1162 GNYSRNEDAPNI
+1162 GNYSINGDPPNLD
-1174 NAALAVVTA
+1174 AALAAVPAIDA
-1183 LNAIESALRASAPS
+1183 LERALRTAEPS
-1197 ATADELVHTGYGYL
+1197 ATTDDMVHTAHGYL
-1211 VEAASKIARVT
+1211 VEAASKIARVK
-1222 ELDATSEL
+1222 ELDAAGEL
-1230 GRLVQRTLDDGVRV
+1230 GRLVQRLLDEGVTA
-1244 HWPADGADD
+1244 HWPADGADA
-1253 EHYESGW
+1253 EHYEGGW
-1260 SSLPGRIEAVEGL
+1260 GSLPGRIEAAEGL
-1273 FSLLANPSFDVEPI
+1273 LYLLANSTFDVEHI
-1287 LANLRILAQDRLPV
+1287 LTNLRILAQDRLPV

-1313 HDRAPEVMW
+1313 HDRAPAAMW

-1327 LSSDPSYRVLLE
+1327 LSSDPSYRVRLE
-1339 VVTALDRCARAVP
+1339 VVTALDQCARAVP
-1352 DRALALMTKML
+1352 DRALGLMTKML
-1363 DEAGTALGKPEEVRK
+1363 DEAGTALGKPEEVRN

-1385 CYYLWRGDPI
+1385 CYHLWRDDPT
-1395 AKATIERIVEGI
+1395 AKATVERIVEGI
-1407 PATAHD
+1407 PATARE
-1413 AARMFPTLRNA
+1413 AAKMFPTLRNA
-1424 LQYVEPANPERAMRT
+1424 LQYVEPTHPERALRT

-1454 VPPMRELIE
+1454 VPLLRELIA
-1463 KRLRREEPTE
+1463 KRLRREKPTE
-1473 EDRTQFDDLE
+1473 EEQTQFDDLE
-1483 LLLGTCGTELYF
+1483 RLLVTCSTELFY

-1501 ELRHGLPPELTTSE
+1501 ELRHGLPPELTTAE
-1515 QREFYPALAASWNLL
+1515 QRELYPALAPSWDLL

-1537 LVHHLVQTLEMYVPV
+1537 LVHHLIETLEMYVPV
-1552 DPAGVFL
+1552 DSARVFL

-1567 SRLWSYH
+1567 GRLWSYH

-1597 FEKNLKCLRVLRELL
+1597 FEKNPNCLRVLRELL

>member
-1 MQGGAR
+1 MQAGAR

-20 LAERSAAPILA
+20 LAERPAAPILA
-31 RGRLTY
+31 RGAIAY

-42 GEAVDDVLAGND
+42 GEAVDDILAGND
-54 QGSFAF
+54 QGSFVF
-60 VQAKRKLSL
+60 VQAKRTLSL
-69 STREGSDLESVV
+69 STRDGSDLESVV

-101 TLNPNSDRVLLV
+101 ALSPDSDRILLI
-113 TSSDSPATIRTHL
+113 TSTDSPATIKTHL
-126 RNALQRIGGLH
+126 RDALQRIRGLH
-137 PKQTIM
+137 PEQSFM
-143 DAAKNLQEEEALAD
+143 DAAKNRQEEEALKN

-169 TGTAPT
+169 TGAAPS

-181 LLKLFDVEVLDPDDG
+181 FLKLFDVEVLDPDDG

-214 RSQEHLAWTF
+214 SSQEHIAWTS
-224 LVAICGTSAARQ
+224 LVTICGTSAARQ
-236 TGFTLEGLRCSLRAD
+236 TGFTLEGLRRSLRAD
-251 NVALKAVPSF
+251 NLALKAVPRF
-261 DADID
+261 DADIE

-280 GLSRIQIGGQE
+280 GLSRIQIGGQD
-291 LKVGR
+291 LKVDR
-296 LAVTELIRVA
+296 SAVSELVRVA
-306 QQTSSLIVGQP
+306 QQTSSLVVGQP
-317 GAGKSGATYDTAQ
+317 GAGKSGATYDTAR

-342 AVDRLDFTILSQVQA
+342 AVDRLDFTSLSQVQA
-357 ELGLKHSLTDVIKAW
+357 ELGLKHPLTDVIRAW
-372 DGNGKGIILID
+372 DGNGSGIILID

-388 RGAAAGEVILSLI
+388 RGAAASEVILALI
-401 QELKYGSRWNV
+401 QELKNGSRWNI

-420 LRYNPDLCAT
+420 LRYNTELRAT
-430 FRPTAATQVAAELR
+430 FRLTSAAQVAAELT
-444 DPEFYDVTHV
+444 DPEFYDLTHV
-454 NVPVFSLEE
+454 NVPLFSLEE

-475 TLKESANANTIALL
+475 TLKENAGADTLALL

-562 LEGGETEPL
+562 LEGGGTEPL

-586 SSSSPNRQLLA
+586 AASSPNRQLLA

-616 PDDFLALMAAQ
+616 PDDFLARMAAQ

-634 RPSLHTRFQQL
+634 RPSLHMRFQRL

-677 VAQNAKTAG
+677 VAQNAKTAD
-686 DVDFLAEQLRLPS
+686 DVQLLAEQLRQPPADQTL
-699 AGQIP
+699 

-714 GVLVAGAS
+714 GVLVAGAC

-728 GADAG
+728 GGDAG
-733 PWLGLASDALVPVG
+733 PWLDLASDALVPAG
-747 ASQAVDVQS
+747 SSQAVDVQS

-767 QTLDQMDRLGTL
+767 QTVDQMDRLGTL
-779 ARIVLDRVWSEENR
+779 ARTVLDRVWSAENR
-793 NSPWAKGAIKN
+793 NSPWAKAAIKN
-804 VVTTFGSDTE
+804 VLTTFGSDTDA
-814 SSATLLRRAFEIGHL
+814 SATLLRRAFDSEHL

-836 LAPMAREAA
+836 LTPMAREAA
-845 RLASLNP
+845 RLAGLHP
-852 EFVCDLY
+852 EFVRDWY
-859 VAAFGWQETSND
+859 IAAFGWQETSND
-871 QTSLNQSR
+871 QTSINQSR

-898 AQRYGRFLEEAPS
+898 AQRYGRFLEVATVS
-911 AAMQALFSIVE
+911 ATQALLSIVE
-922 EECRTRHRNTSE
+922 TECRLHHRASSE
-934 VLPFTVA
+934 VVPFEIA
-941 GIATGIRE
+941 GVSTGIRE
-949 DHSHIWDT
+949 DYSHIWDT

-970 QFFHYLQECLE
+970 QFFHYLQKCLE
-981 DSALAESMTAL
+981 DSARSEFTAAL

-997 AGARDAVLWRR
+997 VDARDAVLWRR

-1016 PVLAEQ
+1016 PALAQ
-1022 ISDAASAEPLLSASD
+1022 LIRDAASAEPLLIASD

-1045 IEGLHPTSSPEGRE
+1045 IEALHPVSSRDERE
-1059 RIENAIMALGGLE
+1059 RIEDAIVALGNLD
-1072 EPRRRWGEHLRD
+1072 EPRRRWGEHRRD
-1084 TYLAALKDDDIVTQ
+1084 TYLAALRDDAIVTD
-1098 QARARINELRAASA
+1098 QARVRIAELRAASA
-1112 LRAGAP
+1112 LRTTAPMDPIAQGGAM
-1118 RDPRAQASAVAI
+1118 AI
-1130 DPEQFYEIR
+1130 EPDQIYEMG
-1139 GISTEGPA
+1139 GISTEGAA
-1147 NQQLVDLLRPVREFC
+1147 NQHLVELLRPVREFC
-1162 GNYSRNEDAPNI
+1162 GLFSRNGDSPGI
-1174 NAALAVVTA
+1174 SAALAVVPI
-1183 LNAIESALRASAPS
+1183 LNTLESALRAADPA
-1197 ATADELVHTGYGYL
+1197 ATTEEFVQIGYGFL
-1211 VEAASKIARVT
+1211 VEAASKIARIP
-1222 ELDATSEL
+1222 ELDVTSEL
-1230 GRLVQRTLDDGVRV
+1230 GVLVQRLLDEGVTAY
-1244 HWPADGADD
+1244 WPATGSDD
-1253 EHYESGW
+1253 AQYEGGW
-1260 SSLPGRIEAVEGL
+1260 SSWPGRIEAVEGL
-1273 FSLLANPSFDVEPI
+1273 FFLFANPGCDAQHT
-1287 LANLRILAQDRLPV
+1287 LDRIRTLAQDRLPV
-1301 VRFQVAWRLLLL
+1301 VRFQVAQRVTLLYE
-1313 HDRAPEVMW
+1313 RAPAVMW

-1327 LSSDPSYRVLLE
+1327 LANDPNYRIRAE
-1339 VVTALDRCARAVP
+1339 VITNLDRLGRAHP
-1352 DRALALMTKML
+1352 DRALALVAKML
-1363 DEAGTALGKPEEVRK
+1363 DEAGTVRSKTEEVARSA
-1378 HCIACLT
+1378 IASLT
-1385 CYYLWRGDPI
+1385 CYYAWRDTPT
-1395 AKATIERIVEGI
+1395 AKASIEQIVAGL
-1407 PATAHD
+1407 PATAHN
-1413 AARMFPTLRNA
+1413 AGRVFPTLRTA
-1424 LQYVEPANPERAMRT
+1424 LQYTEPANPERALRT

-1444 KLFNEITGKA
+1444 KLFNMIVAKA
-1454 VPPMRELIE
+1454 VPALRELIE
-1463 KRLRREEPTE
+1463 KRLRREELTE
-1473 EDRTQFDDLE
+1473 AERTQFNDLE
-1483 LLLGTCGTELYF
+1483 RLLVTCSTELYF

-1501 ELRHGLPPELTTSE
+1501 EHRYGLPPELTTPE
-1515 QREFYPALAASWNLL
+1515 QRELYPELAASWDLL

-1559 LIGKAVLA
+1559 LIGKSVLA
-1567 SRLWSYH
+1567 GRLWSYH

-1597 FEKNLKCLRVLRELL
+1597 FERHPDCLRVLRELL
-1612 DLFITAGWPS
+1612 DLFITAGWPA

-1627 YRVDEVFR
+1627 YRVDEIFR